1 MKNMK
6 KDYALKC
13 LFTAVFL
20 LSLSNK
26 SQAQCPT
33 LVWSDEFNGTQVD
46 LSKWT
51 FDTGTGCDIALCGWG
66 NNELQYYQANNAT
79 VSNGI
84 LSITAKKE
92 RVSSS
97 SYTSARMKSLLKGD
111 WAYGRFEARIKLPT
125 GAGLWP
131 AFWMLPTDNFY
142 GTWPASGE
150 IDIMENISKTPNTV
164 LGTLHYG
171 SSNSTHQYTGSNFTL
186 NSGTF
191 ADAFHTFAVEWE
203 AGKIR
208 WFVDDVLYQTVTSSD
223 ISPNNW
229 PFDKRFF
236 FILNLAVGGNLGGTV
251 DASIFPQSMQ
261 VDYVRVYASNAA
273 TISGPREVV
282 NQASNITYAVANA
295 PSGSSF
301 SWTVPTGATI
311 VSGQETSS
319 IKVNFGS
326 ASGNVSAT
334 VTSGCGTKQLNE
346 YVAVQLPYFYQ
357 FSFVNFDSSGYA
369 ELTSSTGALT
379 VVSNPSASGVNTSAL
394 SAKYIRSSAEQYDLI
409 NYKTSGIKD
418 ASKYSTKAKKFYIDV
433 YTAAP
438 IGTQLILQL
447 ENSSVATS
455 ANYPA
460 GRHSRYV
467 GTTTVQN
474 QWQRIAFE
482 LLDVP
487 DATTSNT
494 AVDKIIL
501 LFASNTFTGDT
512 YYYDNLGSYD
522 ANAGIAQ
529 GSDTQAPTAVTNLSS
544 NTIAATSFNIA
555 WSAAI
560 DNVNVT
566 SYKIYVNGILKGAT
580 AQLNYS
586 VTGLAKGSTNVVD
599 VTAID
604 AAGNE
609 SAKSSITVKTN
620 RTGLKVASVTD
631 KKEQQISEITVYPNP
646 VSEVLIVNNLSDNA
660 VAELIDLNGRS
671 VGKHFLSE
679 SENSINVSELATGM
693 YMVKIT
699 ANENTSTLKIFKR

>member
-1 MKNMK
+1 MK
-6 KDYALKC
+6 KHYVLKC
-13 LFTAVFL
+13 LFTATL
-20 LSLSNK
+20 LLCITNSSH
-26 SQAQCPT
+26 AQCPT

-51 FDTGTGCDIALCGWG
+51 FDTGTGCDIGLCGWG
-66 NNELQYYQANNAT
+66 NNELQYYQSNNAT

-92 RVSSS
+92 RVSGST
-97 SYTSARMKSLLKGD
+97 YTSARMKSLLKGD
-111 WAYGRFEARIKLPT
+111 WTYGRFEARIKLPM

-171 SSNSTHQYTGSNFTL
+171 SSNSTHQYTGANFTL

-203 AGKIR
+203 AGKVR
-208 WFVDDVLYQTVTSSD
+208 WFVDDILYQTVTSND

-236 FILNLAVGGNLGGTV
+236 FIMNLAVGGNLGGTV
-251 DASIFPQSMQ
+251 DTSIFPQSMQ
-261 VDYVRVYASNAA
+261 VDYVRVYAGNSP
-273 TISGPREVV
+273 TISGSREVV
-282 NQASNITYAVANA
+282 NQATNISYSVADA
-295 PSGSSF
+295 PSGSTF
-301 SWTVPTGATI
+301 AWTVPTGATI
-311 VSGQETSS
+311 VSGQGTSTVK
-319 IKVNFGS
+319 INFGS
-326 ASGNVSAT
+326 ASGNVNAT
-334 VTSGCGTKQLNE
+334 VTSSCGTTVLSE

-357 FSFVNFDSSGYA
+357 FSFANLDVNGYA
-369 ELTSSTGALT
+369 NLISTSGTYS
-379 VVSNPSASGVNTSAL
+379 VVSNPSLTGVNTSAL
-394 SAKYIRSSAEQYDLI
+394 SANYIRNSLEQYDI
-409 NYKTSGIKD
+409 ISYKTSGIKD
-418 ASKYSTKAKKFYIDV
+418 ASNYSLKTKKFYIDV

-455 ANYPA
+455 SNYPV
-460 GRHSRYV
+460 GRHSRYI

-482 LLDVP
+482 ILDIP

-494 AVDKIIL
+494 GVDKIIL
-501 LFASNTFTGDT
+501 LFASNSFTGDT
-512 YYYDNLGSYD
+512 YYYDNLNSYD

-529 GSDTQAPTAVTNLSS
+529 GSDTQSPTIPGNLTSS
-544 NTIAATSFNIA
+544 SVVATSFNISWTA
-555 WSAAI
+555 SL

-566 SYKIYVNGILKGAT
+566 GYKVFVNGVLKGT
-580 AQLNYS
+580 TTQLNYS
-586 VTGLAKGSTNVVD
+586 ITGLAKGSTNTVD
-599 VTAID
+599 LTAID

-609 SAKSSITVKTN
+609 SAKATLIVKTN
-620 RTGLKVASVTD
+620 RTGLKSVFETN
-631 KKEQQISEITVYPNP
+631 KKEEVFQDITAYPNP
-646 VSEVLIVNNLSDNA
+646 VKEVLYIKNLTEDSTI
-660 VAELIDLNGRS
+660 ELFDMNGRLIRRY
-671 VGKHFLSE
+671 FLSKDD
-679 SENSINVSELATGM
+679 NSINMSDLSIGT
-693 YMVKIT
+693 YSLKIT
-699 ANENTSTLKIFKR
+699 SKGIINSLKIIKR